1 MWSNRG
7 RKIGP
12 ARGGVLSNERVLM
25 QHPFAES
32 SGEIEYIR
40 ATTEECEGRPCTLL
54 KNSSPVLHTD
64 VPINTDKIVGL
75 D

>member
-1 MWSNRG
+1 
-7 RKIGP
+7 
-12 ARGGVLSNERVLM
+12 M

-64 VPINTDKIVGL
+64 VPINTDKIVGV